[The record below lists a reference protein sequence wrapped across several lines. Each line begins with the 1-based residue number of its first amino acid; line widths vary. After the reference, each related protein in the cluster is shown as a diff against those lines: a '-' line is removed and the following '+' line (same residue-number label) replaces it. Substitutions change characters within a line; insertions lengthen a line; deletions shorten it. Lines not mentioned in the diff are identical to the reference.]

1 MRPKFHVETKIMR
14 IKKTTDVPSSE
25 VKMEGAANC
34 RVRWLIGENDQA
46 PNFAMREFE
55 VAPGGHTPK
64 HFHDYEHEVYVLGG
78 EGVVVDGDAER
89 PLAAGDVLLVSPNDV
104 HQFRNTGTESL
115 RFLCLIP
122 NSAASRS
129 VTVVPECGLEPAK

>member
-1 MRPKFHVETKIMR
+1 MR
-14 IKKTTDVPSSE
+14 IKKSTEVPSAE

-34 RVRWLIGENDQA
+34 RVRWLIGESDQA
-46 PNFAMREFE
+46 PTFAMREFE
-55 VAPGGHTPK
+55 VAPGGHTPR
-64 HFHDYEHEVYVLGG
+64 HFHDYEHEIYVLDG

-89 PLAAGDVLLVSPNDV
+89 PLAVGDVLLVAPNDV
-104 HQFRNTGTESL
+104 HQFRNTGTQPL

-122 NSAASRS
+122 NSAASHS

>member
-1 MRPKFHVETKIMR
+1 MR
-14 IKKTTDVPSSE
+14 IKNNQQVPSTE
-25 VKMEGAANC
+25 VTMEGAANC
-34 RVRWLIGENDQA
+34 RVRWLIGESDQA

-64 HFHDYEHEVYVLGG
+64 HFHDYEHEIYVLDGR
-78 EGVVVDGDAER
+78 GVVVDGDEER

-104 HQFRNTGTESL
+104 HQFRNTGAAPL

-122 NSAASRS
+122 NSAATRN
-129 VTVVPECGLEPAK
+129 VTVVPECGLEPTR